1 MRIAIAEMIQET
13 DTFSPILTGLKD
25 FETSGLFWGDEILE
39 QMRDVGVIGGFLAV
53 AAKEVGQV
61 ELLPIIRARGGASG
75 RVTAEALEYFEEQL
89 VSGLKKSL
97 PLDGVFL
104 SLHGAAASEKLDDVE
119 GYLLAAVREVV
130 GDDVPLVVP
139 LDHHANVTKRI
150 VELADVVVGY
160 QTQPHDPLETGMK
173 AAKTFFALVKKE
185 ISPAVGWQKI
195 PMVTPQDQFL
205 TSGGPMKEWFDLA
218 REMEKRPGVLSVST
232 FPMQPWLDV
241 EEAGWTAVVYT
252 DDDLPLAQELAAEL
266 ANRAW
271 ELREAFW
278 VSGRVP
284 PEEAIRQ
291 AVEAEEGLVILSD
304 TGDSVFGG
312 SPGDS
317 TCLLKEMVKQRVACT
332 ALLPMVDPEA
342 LEEAIKAGVGR
353 TITLWVGGKRDDVFN
368 APVEVTGRVTAISEG
383 LKIELPLGFSDL
395 GRTALVEIDGVKMVL
410 VEHRSVGVNHPILYT
425 HLGLEVANAKMVV
438 LKTASNF
445 QFFAPWRKKLIRVD
459 SPGMTQSDL
468 TEFEWVRAP
477 HPIYPL
483 DDLQE
488 WKAKA

>member
-1 MRIAIAEMIQET
+1 
-13 DTFSPILTGLKD
+13 
-25 FETSGLFWGDEILE
+25 
-39 QMRDVGVIGGFLAV
+39 
-53 AAKEVGQV
+53 
-61 ELLPIIRARGGASG
+61 
-75 RVTAEALEYFEEQL
+75 
-89 VSGLKKSL
+89 
-97 PLDGVFL
+97 
-104 SLHGAAASEKLDDVE
+104 
-119 GYLLAAVREVV
+119 
-130 GDDVPLVVP
+130 
-139 LDHHANVTKRI
+139 
-150 VELADVVVGY
+150 
-160 QTQPHDPLETGMK
+160 
-173 AAKTFFALVKKE
+173 
-185 ISPAVGWQKI
+185 
-195 PMVTPQDQFL
+195 
-205 TSGGPMKEWFDLA
+205 
-218 REMEKRPGVLSVST
+218 
-232 FPMQPWLDV
+232 
-241 EEAGWTAVVYT
+241 
-252 DDDLPLAQELAAEL
+252 
-266 ANRAW
+266 
-271 ELREAFW
+271 
-278 VSGRVP
+278 
-284 PEEAIRQ
+284 
-291 AVEAEEGLVILSD
+291 
-304 TGDSVFGG
+304 
-312 SPGDS
+312 
-317 TCLLKEMVKQRVACT
+317 VACT